1 MTISINEK
9 ICENHG
15 ITLEELLAVLLVK
28 SVDNLSELF
37 ESLVAKNILYKDLFG
52 NYMVTQSW
60 QDLADTILLDSDK
73 ELNHDEDLEALAITL
88 MGLFPQGK
96 KEGTNLYYKC
106 NKKDVTLK
114 LKKFLKLYG
123 NYTSEQIIEATK
135 RYVQSFNGNYSY
147 MRVLKYFTWK
157 NEIKMNYEGKRIV
170 EEVSDLANWIE
181 NSDTLVNNNWP
192 STLI

>member
-73 ELNHDEDLEALAITL
+73 ELNHDEDLEALAVTL

-96 KEGTNLYYKC
+96 KEGTNFYYKC

-147 MRVLKYFTWK
+147 MRLLKYFIWK
-157 NEIKMNYEGKRIV
+157 NEIKINSEGKRIV

-181 NSDTLVNNNWP
+181 NSDTLVNNNWS